1 MSLVPNNNHEMV
13 LKHNSQLFSI
23 IISIFEFVELDKKV
37 IGFSMRSESVSF
49 GVLFL
54 TNVENPA
61 IIFEIGLDWL
71 C

>member
-1 MSLVPNNNHEMV
+1 MV
-13 LKHNSQLFSI
+13 LKHNSELFST
-23 IISIFEFVELDKKV
+23 IISVFEFVELDKKKV
-37 IGFSMRSESVSF
+37 IGFSLRSASDGF

-61 IIFEIGLDWL
+61 IICEIGLDWL